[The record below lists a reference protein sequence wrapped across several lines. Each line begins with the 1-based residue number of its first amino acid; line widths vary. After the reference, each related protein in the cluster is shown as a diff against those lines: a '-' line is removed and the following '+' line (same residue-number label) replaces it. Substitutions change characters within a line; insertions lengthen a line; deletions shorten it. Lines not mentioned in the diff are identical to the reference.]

1 MVFSFARDSVS
12 LPVDF
17 FYPSCLLKMPY
28 SRISSCPSTS
38 TSEDDEFTSVA
49 PQSATQLLAIAIKK
63 RRALAA
69 QKNRRLHLELL
80 HTGMIQSLCKH
91 LGEKRA
97 SRRKR
102 GKKRSLKGQD
112 DCVLDSTPSPS
123 QPPVQALTDQEP
135 SSKRARFSEE
145 DPFGLDHIF
154 MDAFGRLPSG
164 ES

>member
-1 MVFSFARDSVS
+1 
-12 LPVDF
+12 
-17 FYPSCLLKMPY
+17 MPY

-164 ES
+164 ESYLFRIFSKCFPPTFAISSL